1 MGDIDSF
8 YTLICRL
15 NGKLM
20 YFALEQP
27 ESQGFNIRNVPN
39 RTIHKFGGHELNN
52 GIEWIECTEKC
63 TKI

>member
-1 MGDIDSF
+1 
-8 YTLICRL
+8 
-15 NGKLM
+15 M

>member
-20 YFALEQP
+20 YFALEQSD
-27 ESQGFNIRNVPN
+27 SQGLNIPKVPN
-39 RTIHKFGGHELNN
+39 RTIHKFGQHELNR
-52 GIEWIECTEKC
+52 GDMFFFRRIE
-63 TKI
+63 